1 MYVRILKFGPV
12 EVSKFQSYSLRN
24 CNESMTVNS
33 SIISYQIFLYD
44 CGHEA
49 YVWVGKQSTVD
60 NRKQA
65 LQKARKMFDDSCN
78 MPDFAHMDSRSR
90 PHSGR
95 IRSKMT
101 ARKMSGAGFGSGGA
115 FKVKHC
121 ERPNWAL
128 FVRLNEGSE
137 TVLFREKFADWPDE
151 SRIIK
156 MKGHSTTDK
165 VVSI

>member
-1 MYVRILKFGPV
+1 MQDATIY
-12 EVSKFQSYSLRN
+12 N
-24 CNESMTVNS
+24 CVVDICVNPH
-33 SIISYQIFLYD
+33 QIFLYD

-60 NRKQA
+60 HRKQA
-65 LQKARKMFDDSCN
+65 LQQARKIFDDSCN

-101 ARKMSGAGFGSGGA
+101 ARKLSGAGFGSAGT

-156 MKGHSTTDK
+156 MKGHSTTEP
-165 VVSI
+165 VVC